1 MCVSKNEESR
11 PLLWMGPLPL
21 LLLQRHRCD
30 TDTQHWTSVRLTEHW
45 LVFSMCV
52 RACVRDR
59 LVDFDRFE

>member
-1 MCVSKNEESR
+1 MSKNEESR

-30 TDTQHWTSVRLTEHW
+30 TDTQHWTSVRLTEQS
-45 LVFSMCV
+45 LNTGSC
-52 RACVRDR
+52 ACVRDR

>member
-1 MCVSKNEESR
+1 
-11 PLLWMGPLPL
+11 MGPLPL

-52 RACVRDR
+52 CVCVRDR